1 MATAAYFRLN
11 VRCNPRW
18 RPNDVEVRTLLSS
31 GFHCGRVRMTRRA
44 KRKGVAAMSVS
55 PDPILTFLTGLR
67 AVKEYTSE
75 PVADATIESVLEVG
89 RWTGTGS
96 NKQPIEVVVIRDDA
110 LKNRCGDWGAK
121 PAATAAVVL
130 LLVVQNDGPAL
141 DEGRMAERL
150 CLGAAA
156 NGLGSTVATLKN
168 EGPDAIKQQLGIP
181 AEHRARTV
189 IAIGHIDV
197 EARKNRVRTVQG
209 GRKPLSEYAH
219 WDRW

>member
-1 MATAAYFRLN
+1 MSA
-11 VRCNPRW
+11 PSG
-18 RPNDVEVRTLLSS
+18 ELLS
-31 GFHCGRVRMTRRA
+31 
-44 KRKGVAAMSVS
+44 
-55 PDPILTFLTGLR
+55 FLTGLR
-67 AVKEYTSE
+67 AVKEYTADPIPE
-75 PVADATIESVLEVG
+75 PIIESVLEVG

-96 NKQPIEVVVIRDDA
+96 NRQPVEVVVIRDAA
-110 LKNRCGDWGAK
+110 LKQQCGEWGAK

-130 LLVVQNDGPAL
+130 LLVVANDGSAL

-189 IAIGHIDV
+189 IAIGKIDT